1 MPGYTD
7 VIVTVVVVAL
17 ATFGLLFD
25 WGEGDSDPTAIAAA
39 IAILAAAAVWFRR
52 RNPIALLLAV
62 AAVHLFLAWDTGNEV
77 ALLPAVAVAL
87 FTVARHADRKVGLT
101 VATVSGLVI
110 AVGTAVFD
118 ADRFLPEFLG
128 AAAVMAVPIAVGDA
142 ARSRADRIRDLIDTE
157 ANNRVQAERIRIAR
171 DLHDIVAHGLSTI
184 AIQSGVAA
192 HLLDR
197 DHDQAKEALEVINAT
212 GKSSLEELRAMVG
225 LLRSTDDAPLRPTPT
240 DPNDLTDLL
249 DGAATA
255 GIIVTVDATGSFPP
269 DVGDSCVVAMH
280 RIIQE
285 ALTNVARHAG
295 AAATTLS
302 IDHAADHV
310 EVHIANGAGTA
321 PNAVLESTGV
331 GIIGMRE
338 RAESLG
344 GTLTAKPTVGGGFH
358 VTAVLPYNL
367 RRTQTP

>member
-1 MPGYTD
+1 M
-7 VIVTVVVVAL
+7 VVAL
-17 ATFGLLFD
+17 AGLGLLFD
-25 WGEGDSDPTAIAAA
+25 WGEGESDPNALSST
-39 IAILAAAAVWFRR
+39 IAIVAATAVWFRR
-52 RNPIALLLAV
+52 RNPIALLLTV
-62 AAVHLFLAWDTGNEV
+62 AAAHLFLAWRTGNEV
-77 ALLPAVAVAL
+77 AVLPAQVVAL
-87 FTVARHADRKVGLT
+87 YTVTRHADRKIGLM
-101 VATVSGLVI
+101 VATVVGLV
-110 AVGTAVFD
+110 TAAGAGVFD

-128 AAAVMAVPIAVGDA
+128 AAAVMAVPVATGDA
-142 ARSRADRIRDLIDTE
+142 ARSRSDRIRDLVDTE
-157 ANNRVQAERIRIAR
+157 ANSRVQAERIRIAR

-197 DHDQAKEALEVINAT
+197 DPNQAKEALEIINAT

-249 DGAATA
+249 DGAANA
-255 GIIVTVDATGSFPP
+255 GIIVTVDTSGSFPP

-295 AAATTLS
+295 AAVTSLR
-302 IDHAADHV
+302 IDHEVDYV
-310 EVHIANGAGTA
+310 QVHIANEGGTS
-321 PNAVLESTGV
+321 PNIPLDSTGV

-344 GTLTAKPTVGGGFH
+344 GTLTAEPAADGGFH